1 VHPHAQLAAEAAEA
15 AAHQGAF
22 WPMHDLLLDH
32 QGKLRTPELVGYAEQ
47 LGLDLGR
54 FTTDLHRHAGA
65 ARIAQDVASADLS
78 GASGTPSF
86 FLNGRRLHG
95 AYDIETLSD
104 AARLARAKATIT
116 PNHG

>member
-1 VHPHAQLAAEAAEA
+1 MVRRDRCLGSGKAGCVGEGLLGHPV
-15 AAHQGAF
+15 
-22 WPMHDLLLDH
+22 DH
-32 QGKLRTPELVGYAEQ
+32 QLGIVAKLGEVAVQ
-47 LGLDLGR
+47 LDCRLDLGR

-95 AYDIETLSD
+95 AYDIETLSN